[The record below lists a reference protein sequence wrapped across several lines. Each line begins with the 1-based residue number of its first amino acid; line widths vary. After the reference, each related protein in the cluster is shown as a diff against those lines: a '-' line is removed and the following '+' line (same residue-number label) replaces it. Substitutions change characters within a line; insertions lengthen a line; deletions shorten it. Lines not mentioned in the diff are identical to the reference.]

1 MAPVIVVGNVKGGV
15 AKTTTA
21 VQLALHL
28 ASWVGSTP
36 GPGRVLLVDA
46 DPGRSALSWATRALE
61 WPDGSVPVIAHHQP
75 DLPRRLP
82 GLARGFD
89 AVVIDTPH
97 DPTGGGRVGPTLA
110 AAIAVAD
117 LLVIPTPPAPAD
129 LDRLDDLL
137 VAVEAE
143 VNRRDLD
150 WAIALTRVD
159 LRRRGVA
166 AEVAEVLDG
175 RQLPVFADAM
185 VPERAAVEDA
195 FGTDRRLVEY
205 FPLAAQVLERLAVT
219 PAVA

>member
-1 MAPVIVVGNVKGGV
+1 MAPVTVVGNVKGGV

-28 ASWVGSTP
+28 SAWV
-36 GPGRVLLVDA
+36 GRVLLIDA
-46 DPGRSALSWATRALE
+46 DPGRSALSWATRADA
-61 WPDGSVPVIAHHQP
+61 WPHGNVPVIAHHHP

-137 VAVEAE
+137 GVVAAE

-159 LRRRGVA
+159 LRRRGVL
-166 AEVAEVLDG
+166 EDVGEVLAQRG
-175 RQLPVFADAM
+175 LPVFEAAA
-185 VPERAAVEDA
+185 VPERAVVEDA

-205 FPLAAQVLERLAVT
+205 FALAAQVFERLSLA
-219 PAVA
+219 AVA

>member
-1 MAPVIVVGNVKGGV
+1 MAPVITVGNVKGGV

-28 ASWVGSTP
+28 STWV
-36 GPGRVLLVDA
+36 GRVLLIDA
-46 DPGRSALSWATRALE
+46 DPGRSALSWATRADA
-61 WPDGSVPVIAHHQP
+61 WPHGTVPVIAHHHP

-117 LLVIPTPPAPAD
+117 LFVIPTPPAPAD

-137 VAVEAE
+137 AAVEAE
-143 VNRRDLD
+143 ENRRDLD
-150 WAIALTRVD
+150 WAIAITRVD
-159 LRRRGVA
+159 LRRRVVLD
-166 AEVAEVLDG
+166 EVADVLDQRG
-175 RQLPVFADAM
+175 LPMFAGAA

-205 FPLAAQVLERLAVT
+205 FALAALVADRLALK
-219 PAVA
+219 AVA